1 MEKPELMYEDVT
13 QHAERAIYEAMEDIR
28 VELAKTRDYNSA
40 MAMCRRIREL
50 TAAMLLLQDAAS
62 DHLESLE

>member
-1 MEKPELMYEDVT
+1 MDKPELMYQDLT
-13 QHAERAIYEAMEDIR
+13 QHAERAIYDAIADIR
-28 VELAKTRDYNSA
+28 VEVVKTREYNSA
-40 MAMCRRIREL
+40 MDFCRRIKEL